1 MIFQSAGT
9 VMDTGFSSQGFATA
23 DTGGAGRD
31 GGRDSLLL
39 VAALKLA
46 AMALPVTVRIRNLS
60 SGGLMAEY
68 VGRAD
73 IGDVAEIDV
82 RGIGPVRGRVAWI
95 AEGRMGIAFD
105 TEIDPKRARKPVAV
119 PPRKAAAVKRAIL

>member
-1 MIFQSAGT
+1 
-9 VMDTGFSSQGFATA
+9 MDQGFSSQGSATA

-39 VAALKLA
+39 VATLKVA

-68 VGRAD
+68 AGRAD

-105 TEIDPKRARKPVAV
+105 HEIDPKRARKPVAV
-119 PPRKAAAVKRAIL
+119 PPPKVAAIKRAMF